1 MTTRLFKKLLVLF
14 AVFGVLW
21 ELSFAESINIPLSNV
36 KSPND
41 IIDQLPPI
49 LDAPDAP
56 DGFNW
61 AGYGGDINI
70 STSILFPYEG
80 QTVDNMFE
88 VMLEIAAHPLGA
100 FKEKY
105 MGAYQCI
112 EVDSSPPAC
121 WSLFDKSPIPR
132 LHLNNGPHI
141 LRSAISDPT
150 GEWILPQSWGPIRNI
165 VVSVESVV
173 PTQTE
178 ESETAEE
185 PMDQEPPVKM
195 EIPIMK
201 VVSPPEMGIITTRL
215 VDMQYQVVIRSR
227 DDFKEHFQTSYVC
240 GRLSIV
246 HVSYCWSIYK
256 TDAMPRW
263 VGLDDGF
270 YTLQGSYV
278 CYLILHIY
286 EDTFDI

>member
-1 MTTRLFKKLLVLF
+1 
-14 AVFGVLW
+14 
-21 ELSFAESINIPLSNV
+21 
-36 KSPND
+36 
-41 IIDQLPPI
+41 
-49 LDAPDAP
+49 
-56 DGFNW
+56 
-61 AGYGGDINI
+61 
-70 STSILFPYEG
+70 
-80 QTVDNMFE
+80 MFE

-270 YTLQGSYV
+270 YTLQASVTHPNSNEIIDDSWG
-278 CYLILHIY
+278 
-286 EDTFDI
+286 DISSFLVLSEVSNDLRIGAIFSGDSLSLSLRLTQTCLF